1 MRASCQFGPACVAVF
16 HAHGRVSQAAR
27 VVASR
32 AFVPRGARGSW
43 QHGGRRKRLVL
54 FAQATIH
61 AALPGFQSSAIVFA
75 HGGVTVLPSN
85 ISFKP
90 DGYAAA

>member
-43 QHGGRRKRLVL
+43 QHGGRRKRL
-54 FAQATIH
+54 AQATIH

-85 ISFKP
+85 ISFKA

>member
-1 MRASCQFGPACVAVF
+1 MCASCQLGPTCVAVSR
-16 HAHGRVSQAAR
+16 ALGRALQVAR

-32 AFVPRGARGSW
+32 LFAPRGARGSW
-43 QHGGRRKRLVL
+43 RRGGRRKRLVL
-54 FAQATIH
+54 FAQATTH
-61 AALPGFQSSAIVFA
+61 AALPGFQCSAIVFA

-85 ISFKP
+85 IPFKA